1 MRILA
6 LNFERAYSN
15 SLQDDYS
22 DKVQARFTEW
32 FDDIFLGSR
41 YIYYNDVNE
50 LVFNELTSADNQRV
64 KNHIKEYSE

>member
-22 DKVQARFTEW
+22 DKVQQRFTEW
-32 FDDIFLGSR
+32 FDDVFLGSR

-50 LVFNELTSADNQRV
+50 LVFNELTKADNQRV

>member
-22 DKVQARFTEW
+22 DKVQARFTKW

-50 LVFNELTSADNQRV
+50 LVFNELTKADNQRV

>member
-22 DKVQARFTEW
+22 DKVQQRFTEW